1 MIDPVR
7 VEVFAGPRTYTV
19 KTRVSPP
26 IVRSGVEREIATVQ
40 QLTIA
45 GGRTYVELVAR
56 VADPRGRR
64 QYCEDC
70 IHRVVGMLSAMYSP
84 GLFSQE
90 VWSGWLSDEKELF
103 GDMWVK
109 LEAPIAIDR
118 ARTEAQ
124 LRAFQAR
131 ITSDADLDRRFTLM
145 CKIFSRAI
153 ATPPGEERF
162 LWLWTVLEVF
172 PMKDTTNIRPIGE
185 YLSSIL
191 GRSTDEIM
199 SKLAVG
205 RLFGARS
212 DFVHDGYLAYDIAAL
227 AEALKKL
234 EAIVLSVL
242 RSVVGLPIVGLL
254 DEYLT

>member
-1 MIDPVR
+1 
-7 VEVFAGPRTYTV
+7 
-19 KTRVSPP
+19 
-26 IVRSGVEREIATVQ
+26 
-40 QLTIA
+40 
-45 GGRTYVELVAR
+45 
-56 VADPRGRR
+56 
-64 QYCEDC
+64 
-70 IHRVVGMLSAMYSP
+70 MLSAMYSP